1 MHKKRFTDLS
11 LGFYSNGSLIL
22 HPANIEKISS
32 EPEEI
37 KALADECHIYLIVSR
52 PRASYLAGSIKL
64 EHGVLTGILRCNVV
78 GVEHQVKFVA
88 EIGEGFEVKELV
100 YPFVSLRFES
110 PDNQE
115 DWFSIPAHLM
125 SSWARLSDQTLTNLE
140 VEYVGMSYA
149 EGRRSAKDRLLSH
162 STLQAVMADMSRD
175 QPDRE
180 VMLVLERYDAPQI
193 FILMNGRD
201 KSLKIEEDR
210 DIEADIA
217 RAQSEI
223 TKNLQICLIEAA
235 LIKYFQPVYNDIY
248 KKRFPHPSHE
258 ILKEVYS
265 IDFGAVTVE
274 LNSEDLNVCLG
285 SRTRKSGS
293 HHIANFDLHDP
304 AVRTSFFNIMNV
316 DGGPDANKF
325 SGPIY

>member
-22 HPANIEKISS
+22 HPANIEKINSQ
-32 EPEEI
+32 PDEI
-37 KALADECHIYLIVSR
+37 RELADNCHIYLIVSR
-52 PRASYLAGSIKL
+52 PRASYLPGSIVL
-64 EHGVLTGILRCNVV
+64 ENGVLTGILRCTVL
-78 GVEHQVKFVA
+78 GIEHQVAFTT
-88 EIGEGFEVKELV
+88 EIGEGFEVKDLQ
-100 YPFVSLRFES
+100 YPFVSLRFEYFDN
-110 PDNQE
+110 PDE
-115 DWFSIPAHLM
+115 WFSIPAHLM
-125 SSWARLSDQTLTNLE
+125 SVGAKLSDKTLSDLE

-149 EGRRSAKDRLLSH
+149 GGKRSAKDRLLSH

-180 VMLVLERYDAPQI
+180 VMVVLEKYEPPQV
-193 FILMNGRD
+193 FVLMNGRD
-201 KSLKIEEDR
+201 KSLNPDEDR
-210 DIEADIA
+210 DIVTDLN
-217 RAQSEI
+217 RAQNEI
-223 TKNLQICLIEAA
+223 SKDLQICLVEAG
-235 LIKYFQPVYNDIY
+235 LIKYFQPKYNDIY

-274 LNSEDLNVCLG
+274 LNSEDLNVRLG
-285 SRTRKSGS
+285 SKTRKAGF

-304 AVRTSFFNIMNV
+304 AVRTSFFNAMNV
-316 DGGPDANKF
+316 EGGPDAERL

>member
-22 HPANIEKISS
+22 HPANIEKINN
-32 EPEEI
+32 EPDEI
-37 KALADECHIYLIVSR
+37 RELADNCHIYLIVSR
-52 PRASYLAGSIKL
+52 PRASYLPGSISL
-64 EHGVLTGILRCNVV
+64 ENGLLTGALRCNVL
-78 GVEHQVKFVA
+78 GVEHHVA
-88 EIGEGFEVKELV
+88 FTTEIGEGFEMKDLQ
-100 YPFVSLRFES
+100 YPFVSLRFEFFDN
-110 PDNQE
+110 PD
-115 DWFSIPAHLM
+115 DWFSIPAHIM
-125 SSWARLSDQTLTNLE
+125 SIGAKLSDQTLSDLE

-149 EGRRSAKDRLLSH
+149 GGRRSAKDRLLSH

-180 VMLVLERYDAPQI
+180 VMVVLERYEPPQV
-193 FILMNGRD
+193 FVLMNGRD
-201 KSLKIEEDR
+201 ESLNVEDDR
-210 DIEADIA
+210 DIAADLI
-217 RAQSEI
+217 RAQNEI
-223 TKNLQICLIEAA
+223 SKDLQICLVEAG
-235 LIKYFQPVYNDIY
+235 LIKYFQPKYNDIY

-274 LNSEDLNVCLG
+274 LNSEDLNVRLG
-285 SRTRKSGS
+285 SAVRKAGF

-304 AVRTSFFNIMNV
+304 AIRTSFFNTMNV
-316 DGGPDANKF
+316 EGGPDAEKF